1 MKSILPYFAI
11 AVLILFR
18 AAPSG
23 SRTHTNQPGFTFVQ
37 ENSSA
42 GSLVEAL
49 TAAEKQFWEA
59 WKNKQPD
66 RFGNAMADDAVFFGL
81 YGVTGKSELVEEQ
94 RQSVTTCQ
102 VESYALTNL
111 RVIPIDADSAIL
123 LYDAEQHAICGGSP
137 VQPFMHGES
146 VYARRNGRW
155 LNLLRSEVPAAD
167 HQAARTR

>member
-1 MKSILPYFAI
+1 MKSIPLFFA
-11 AVLILFR
+11 AAALFFVT
-18 AAPSG
+18 AAPAG
-23 SRTHTNQPGFTFVQ
+23 SAAHAIQTDFLLVQ
-37 ENSSA
+37 DNSSA

-59 WKNKQPD
+59 WKSKQPD
-66 RFGNAMADDAVFFGL
+66 RFGIAMADDAVFFGL
-81 YGVTGKSELVEEQ
+81 YGVTGKSDLVEEQ

-167 HQAARTR
+167 HQAAGTR

>member
-1 MKSILPYFAI
+1 MKSIPLFFA
-11 AVLILFR
+11 AVMLILIT
-18 AAPSG
+18 AAPAG
-23 SRTHTNQPGFTFVQ
+23 SRAHTIQPGSTFLQ
-37 ENSSA
+37 NNSSTGA
-42 GSLVEAL
+42 LIEAL

-59 WKNKQPD
+59 WKNKQPG

-81 YGVTGKSELVEEQ
+81 YGVTGKPGLIEEQ
-94 RQSVTTCQ
+94 RQSVTTCN

-123 LYDAEQHAICGGSP
+123 LYDAEQHAVCGGSS

-146 VYARRNGRW
+146 VYVRRNGRW

>member
-1 MKSILPYFAI
+1 MKSIPLFFA
-11 AVLILFR
+11 AAALFFVT
-18 AAPSG
+18 AAPAG
-23 SRTHTNQPGFTFVQ
+23 SAAHAIQTDFLLVQ
-37 ENSSA
+37 DNSSA

-81 YGVTGKSELVEEQ
+81 YGVTGKSDLVEEQ

-123 LYDAEQHAICGGSP
+123 TLRRRAACHLRRLPRSAL
-137 VQPFMHGES
+137 
-146 VYARRNGRW
+146 YARRIG
-155 LNLLRSEVPAAD
+155 LRSPQWPLAKSSSL
-167 HQAARTR
+167 